1 MLYPVFEGQVVFTSN
16 NPSQALGCQVQI
28 LDNFGRYWRYCHLVE
43 NSIQVQVGQNVNLNT
58 PLGNMG
64 ATRKCNR

>member
-1 MLYPVFEGQVVFTSN
+1 MTLTNRF
-16 NPSQALGCQVQI
+16 GCQVQI

-43 NSIQVQVGQNVNLNT
+43 NSIQVQVGETVGLNT

-64 ATRKCNR
+64 ATRKCNTEDIYI